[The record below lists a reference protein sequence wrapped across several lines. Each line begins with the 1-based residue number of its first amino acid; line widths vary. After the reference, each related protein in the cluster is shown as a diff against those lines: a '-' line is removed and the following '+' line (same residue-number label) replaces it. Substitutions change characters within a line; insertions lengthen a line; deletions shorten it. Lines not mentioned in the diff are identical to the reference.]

1 VNFPVRPTLSDPGWE
16 AWFAAFPDLPLPNE
30 YALRWTLSRVSR
42 AASGLPSFTLLPAGE
57 MEVLHDWVRDYMD
70 QFARDQRPPLEG
82 FDVGGLLGAVS
93 GVAGIAA
100 LGFAPVVG
108 AGLAV
113 SCGLAFARKEYR
125 RHTVNQRR
133 KLADAIERELATI
146 ERALR

>member
-1 VNFPVRPTLSDPGWE
+1 VTFPVRPALSDAQWSS
-16 AWFAAFPDLPLPNE
+16 WLAAFPDLPLPNE
-30 YALRWTLSRVSR
+30 YALRWTLNGVSR
-42 AASGLPSFTLLPAGE
+42 TASGLPPFTLISADE
-57 MEVLHDWVRDYMD
+57 MEALHDWILDYAD
-70 QFARDQRPPLEG
+70 QFARDQRPPLDG

-125 RHTVNQRR
+125 RHTLNQRR
-133 KLADAIERELATI
+133 KLAEAIERELGSI